1 MIYIPFPRTDLD
13 NHPDL
18 VRWRAKANKS
28 NGDWK
33 LLKEFLADSARIIQ
47 GKHPLT
53 KCWYSELPQ
62 GDDFARDVEHFRPK
76 NQASPLSEKQIESIE
91 NASGIKFEQD
101 TSIGRYPW
109 LEFDYRNYRI
119 VSAITN
125 RGGAKHIYF
134 PIAKNSVRLATGQ
147 FPWVQVEY
155 PYFLDPTNRHDASL
169 LFVKPNGE
177 IAPLTAKTDLL
188 QADFDNLPE
197 SWNNDGFN
205 YLRAMVT
212 IKLYRLDDSVFV
224 KGRKEV
230 FDKISRLLEHLVLCI
245 DENVVDK
252 LKKRIIEDIIEATL
266 PSAPFSLAAKSA
278 LNAYITPNGTNSMV
292 TSSLNNII
300 KQILNKIEQK
310 VAVLL
315 IDWSKS

>member
-18 VRWRAKANKS
+18 VRWRERANKRQ
-28 NGDWK
+28 GDWK
-33 LLKEFLADSARIIQ
+33 LLKEFLADSARIVQ

-76 NQASPLSEKQIESIE
+76 NQASPLNEKQIESIE
-91 NASGIKFEQD
+91 NASEIKYEQD
-101 TSIGRYPW
+101 TSTGSYPW

-134 PIAKNSVRLATGQ
+134 PIAKNSTRLTRGQ
-147 FPWVQVEY
+147 FPWVQAEY

-177 IAPLTAKTDLL
+177 IAPLTAKTALT

-197 SWNNDGFN
+197 SWHTDGFN

-212 IKLYRLDDSVFV
+212 IKLYRLDDTVFV

-230 FDKISRLLEHLVLCI
+230 FDKISRLLDHLVLCI

-252 LKKRIIEDIIEATL
+252 LKERIIEDIIEATL

-278 LNAYITPNGTNSMV
+278 LKAYITPNGTNPMI
-292 TSSLNNII
+292 TSALNNITN
-300 KQILNKIEQK
+300 QILNKIEQK

-315 IDWSKS
+315 IDWSKP